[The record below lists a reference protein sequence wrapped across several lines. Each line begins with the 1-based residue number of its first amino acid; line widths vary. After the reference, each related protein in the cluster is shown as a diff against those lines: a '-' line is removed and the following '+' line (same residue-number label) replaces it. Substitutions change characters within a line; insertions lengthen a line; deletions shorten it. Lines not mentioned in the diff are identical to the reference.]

1 MDDVKCCAVWCCVT
15 KGQVLCRVVLRVVL
29 CQVLCEGMYERRL
42 RGRCDGMMM

>member
-29 CQVLCEGMYERRL
+29 CQVLREGMNDDCEV
-42 RGRCDGMMM
+42 GVMV